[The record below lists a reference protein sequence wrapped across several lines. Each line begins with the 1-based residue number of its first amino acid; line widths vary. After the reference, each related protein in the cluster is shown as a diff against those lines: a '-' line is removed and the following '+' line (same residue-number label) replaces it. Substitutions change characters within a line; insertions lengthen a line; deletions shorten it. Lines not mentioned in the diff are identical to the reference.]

1 MRFNKLSGIAAQP
14 AKADKSAPNGLCQPN
29 GVIRPIGTLA
39 APPPDEWCRSNRG
52 RCILHPVGTRG
63 AVGWMRGP
71 DACPRGDETGWPHGT
86 QTHRQATRTSTRPPP
101 VSTSTP
107 CPYRTEADI
116 PNHSPIRL
124 AKIIRC
130 AVSVYDTL
138 DILLKFI
145 IASLRA
151 QHVVSY
157 TALGTEQE
165 LFVCCAQLGIAQ
177 QEEARVFL
185 GKRTRLAN

>member
-29 GVIRPIGTLA
+29 GVIIPIGTLA
-39 APPPDEWCRSNRG
+39 APPPDAWCRPN
-52 RCILHPVGTRG
+52 
-63 AVGWMRGP
+63 
-71 DACPRGDETGWPHGT
+71 
-86 QTHRQATRTSTRPPP
+86 RTSTRPPP